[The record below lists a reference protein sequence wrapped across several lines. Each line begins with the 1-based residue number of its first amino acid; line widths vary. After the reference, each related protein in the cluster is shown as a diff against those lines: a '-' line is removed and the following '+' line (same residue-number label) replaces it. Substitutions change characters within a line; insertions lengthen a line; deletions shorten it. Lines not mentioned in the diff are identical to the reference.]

1 VRNEQLN
8 TMTIINTV
16 AMKEKILDILEKHYH
31 GRNFIESRC
40 ADELLGLFNVV
51 AMLPSDDEIEQAAK
65 EEADRLHQF
74 GDDTEWYARSL
85 GFIDGAEFVKN
96 KLHGN

>member
-1 VRNEQLN
+1 MELENKIKCVLMDFEINEITLQEA
-8 TMTIINTV
+8 T
-16 AMKEKILDILEKHYH
+16 KRIL
-31 GRNFIESRC
+31 
-40 ADELLGLFNVV
+40 LLLDVV

>member
-1 VRNEQLN
+1 
-8 TMTIINTV
+8 
-16 AMKEKILDILEKHYH
+16 MKEKILDILEKHYY
-31 GRNFIESRC
+31 GRNHIESKC

-51 AMLPSDDEIEQAAK
+51 AMLPSDDEIELAAK

-96 KLHGN
+96 KVNGN

>member
-1 VRNEQLN
+1 
-8 TMTIINTV
+8 
-16 AMKEKILDILEKHYH
+16 MKEKILNILEKHYH

-51 AMLPSDDEIEQAAK
+51 AMLPSDDEIEKAAK

-74 GDDTEWYARSL
+74 GDETEWYARSL
-85 GFIDGAEFVKN
+85 GFIDGAEFVRD
-96 KLHGN
+96 KLKGN

>member
-1 VRNEQLN
+1 
-8 TMTIINTV
+8 
-16 AMKEKILDILEKHYH
+16 
-31 GRNFIESRC
+31 
-40 ADELLGLFNVV
+40 
-51 AMLPSDDEIEQAAK
+51 MLPSDDEIEQEAK

>member
-1 VRNEQLN
+1 MEDKIWNLLVDYGMNEK
-8 TMTIINTV
+8 
-16 AMKEKILDILEKHYH
+16 A
-31 GRNFIESRC
+31 
-40 ADELLGLFNVV
+40 ADQCVKELLGLFNVV
-51 AMLPSDDEIEQAAK
+51 AMLPSDDDIEQAAK